1 MRILYVEDD
10 ATQAQTVEAML
21 EGEDH
26 FCHTT
31 DSGEQAVLLAKRNEY
46 DMIILDI
53 MLPDIDGYEVI
64 QRMQAAGI
72 TTPCLIQSGFVDF
85 DELLERLGPGV
96 DDCLL
101 KPFNKIELLE
111 HMESVRSQPK
121 RSSLS
126 ALAKKPDSR
135 KQPPSSESER
145 RKGGRVATLKS
156 AEIINGDDRFA
167 CVILNLSAAGAAIRL
182 PAEKQP
188 CPSTFKLRI
197 QPDILHQCQ
206 LCWSAGDNVG
216 VKFVEAEDTENESSE
231 RLALKSKMKP
241 RNKSLN
247 PPP

>member
-85 DELLERLGPGV
+85 DELLERL
-96 DDCLL
+96 
-101 KPFNKIELLE
+101 
-111 HMESVRSQPK
+111 ESTIVCSSRST
-121 RSSLS
+121 RSNCSSTWRAS
-126 ALAKKPDSR
+126 ARSR
-135 KQPPSSESER
+135 NGRAYPPWRKSPTAESNPR
-145 RKGGRVATLKS
+145 LPSPNAGRVA
-156 AEIINGDDRFA
+156 
-167 CVILNLSAAGAAIRL
+167 
-182 PAEKQP
+182 
-188 CPSTFKLRI
+188 
-197 QPDILHQCQ
+197 
-206 LCWSAGDNVG
+206 
-216 VKFVEAEDTENESSE
+216 ES
-231 RLALKSKMKP
+231 P
-241 RNKSLN
+241 R
-247 PPP
+247 